1 MRLFQFK
8 KISLNFWNKY
18 VSFVDQSMNVLP
30 KATQDNIDFWRTA
43 LFIKFITY
51 LLPSCFIALIPGVFM
66 AIKDGFVVVGISDVA
81 VVVSIA
87 IIALSRNIKLRVKK
101 IFVISI
107 LYLLAIMLIV
117 NLSLLGPGTVYL
129 VALSIIITLTCPAYW
144 GYWTIL
150 ANLMV
155 CVFCGLIIHFGLF
168 NSLLVKDYN
177 LGTWIAVSSNLVF
190 LSFVIVILVNI
201 AVNGLERKI
210 LMEHLLTVELQKKNQ
225 ETILTNELIKESE
238 EQYKSLFF
246 LNPSP
251 MWVIDMDTLQFLQ
264 VNEAAIQKYG
274 YTSEEFLS
282 MNIGEIKLEEDMN
295 SLRNSLQEIKSGEII
310 SRVVVHKKKN
320 RERFYVEVHFNSIS
334 YKGRPATL
342 AILQDI
348 SQQMDYIKAIE
359 EQNDKLKE
367 IAWIQSHKV
376 REPLTNILSLV
387 QLFHLN
393 LPSVETTDVMNGI
406 ILSSQKL
413 DKVIKEIMDNTGTY
427 EISKQFS
434 DDTPDLS
441 SMEFNN
447 T

>member
-1 MRLFQFK
+1 MNKEPDSFK
-8 KISLNFWNKY
+8 TKSLNFWNKY
-18 VSFVDQSMNVLP
+18 VTFVDQSMNVLP
-30 KATQDNIDFWRTA
+30 KATQDNIDFWRTK

-51 LLPSCFIALIPGVFM
+51 LLPSCLIALIPGVYM
-66 AIKDGFVVVGISDVA
+66 AIKDGFIFVGISDVA

-87 IIALSRNIKLRVKK
+87 IITLNKNIPLGFKK
-101 IFVISI
+101 IFVILV

-150 ANLMV
+150 ANLLV
-155 CVFCGLIIHFGLF
+155 CVFCGFIIHFGLF

-177 LGTWIAVSSNLVF
+177 LGAWVAVSSNMVF
-190 LSFVIVILVNI
+190 LSFVIVILVNN
-201 AVNGLERKI
+201 AVNGLEKKI
-210 LMEHLLTVELQKKNQ
+210 FKEHLLTVELQKKNR
-225 ETILTNELIKESE
+225 ETILANELIKESE

-251 MWVIDMDTLQFLQ
+251 MWVIDVDTLQFLQ
-264 VNEAAIQKYG
+264 VNEAAIRKYG
-274 YTSEEFLS
+274 YTNEEFLS
-282 MNIGEIKLEEDMN
+282 MDIREIKLEEDMD
-295 SLRNSLQEIKSGEII
+295 SLRNNLQKIKTSGEVI
-310 SRVVVHKKKN
+310 SYIVVHKKKN
-320 RERFYVEVHFNSIS
+320 MQRFFVEVNFNTIS

-348 SQQMDYIKAIE
+348 NQQMDYIKAIE

-387 QLFHLN
+387 QLFDLK
-393 LPSVETTDVMNGI
+393 LPNVEMTDIMNGLV
-406 ILSSQKL
+406 LSSKKL
-413 DKVIKEIMDNTGTY
+413 DNVIKEIMDNTGTY
-427 EISKQFS
+427 DVSKHPA
-434 DDTPDLS
+434 DDAT
-441 SMEFNN
+441 E
-447 T
+447 